1 MWPSG
6 EARVSKTLN
15 DGSNPSMTA
24 ATYIVQA
31 IVNPGGISILP
42 FFYSNNKF
50 VHLNSSNINVCELT
64 NYFL

>member
-42 FFYSNNKF
+42 FFI
-50 VHLNSSNINVCELT
+50 HLISSYI
-64 NYFL
+64 

>member
-24 ATYIVQA
+24 PMQA
-31 IVNPGGISILP
+31 IVIRGGVSTLP
-42 FFYSNNKF
+42 FFIY
-50 VHLNSSNINVCELT
+50 
-64 NYFL
+64 YFSYIEIDI